1 MPEAQLAEDVGK
13 TPIGRTFPAEGAKTR
28 IMSGIRVVDVQ
39 THRDRKAFVKFPMR
53 LFADCPY
60 FVPPLIVE
68 ELATFSPKKNP
79 AFEMAEARLFLAYKG
94 DEIVGRVAAILS
106 HAANGKNQTKN
117 VRFGWFDTINDLEV
131 ASGLL
136 GAVESWA
143 RERGMLTVTG
153 PQGFD
158 EFDKAGMLTEGFES
172 LPTMATYYNYPYYN
186 DLLDRCGY
194 TKDIDSVEY
203 LVRSM
208 TEFPAR
214 LRELAQKLMQRGK
227 YRVVEFKTR
236 RELMRRG
243 DEILSLLQ
251 EAYWDLYDYVP
262 MTPRQRAHYI
272 KKFLPVVNPQLVKT
286 VVTDGAPRHV
296 PGAADGDEMV
306 GFFIAVP
313 SLSAALRKANGRL
326 FPFGI
331 YHLWKAMRPGN
342 PLLDFGLAGVKKAH
356 RGRGV
361 DLLMGL
367 KMFESANK
375 LGFKQAESNPE
386 LETNLTVQREW
397 RVVDHI
403 IHRRRRIYKKVL

>member
-1 MPEAQLAEDVGK
+1 MPEAQLAEDAGK
-13 TPIGRTFPAEGAKTR
+13 TPVGRTFPAEEAKTR

-39 THRDRKAFVKFPMR
+39 TQRDRKAFVKFPMR

-60 FVPPLIVE
+60 YVPPLIVE
-68 ELATFSPKKNP
+68 ELATLSPKKNP

-117 VRFGWFDTINDLEV
+117 VRFGWFDSINDLEV

-136 GAVESWA
+136 EAVELWA

-172 LPTMATYYNYPYYN
+172 LPPMATYYNYPYYN

-208 TEFPAR
+208 TELPAR
-214 LRELAQKLMQRGK
+214 LRELAQKLMRRGK
-227 YRVVEFKTR
+227 YRVLEFKTR
-236 RELMRRG
+236 KELMRRG
-243 DEILSLLQ
+243 DTILSLLQ
-251 EAYWDLYDYVP
+251 ETYWDLYDCVP
-262 MTPRQRAHYI
+262 MTPRQRAHYV
-272 KKFLPVVNPQLVKT
+272 KKFLPVVNPQLVKCVMT
-286 VVTDGAPRHV
+286 
-296 PGAADGDEMV
+296 DGDEMV
-306 GFFIAVP
+306 GFFIAMP

-342 PLLDFGLAGVKKAH
+342 PLLDFALAGVKKQH
-356 RGRGV
+356 RGHGV

-367 KMFESANK
+367 RMLESATK
-375 LGFKQAESNPE
+375 LGFKQAESTPE
-386 LETNLTVQREW
+386 LETNLSVQREW
-397 RVVDHI
+397 RFVDHI
-403 IHRRRRIYKKVL
+403 VRRRRRVYKKVL